1 MVDHHVP
8 SFLRSTLGI
17 YPMFAPNW
25 EKPPPLSLKSLSAV
39 WLGRTRL
46 GHPEG
51 VLCWPGGGGVRLSNG
66 MCKCG
71 LPPIYA
77 NLHTYIHTHTY
88 THTYTYI
95 CKVYVYIYDHMYQC
109 KIHMYIPCMY
119 IYIYIHHH
127 FMLVDVCCVHCNMRY
142 GQNSGRPVGRVL
154 VQTLCSDR
162 TSKSDSYSL

>member
-1 MVDHHVP
+1 MSENRPNFCQFVMVDHHVP

-77 NLHTYIHTHTY
+77 NLHTYIHTHTHIHTRTY
-88 THTYTYI
+88 VKYTYTSMIICISVKYI
-95 CKVYVYIYDHMYQC
+95 CIYRVC
-109 KIHMYIPCMY
+109 
-119 IYIYIHHH
+119 IYIY
-127 FMLVDVCCVHCNMRY
+127 
-142 GQNSGRPVGRVL
+142 
-154 VQTLCSDR
+154 
-162 TSKSDSYSL
+162 TSSLHAS